1 MGRAQKRKDKYHDD
15 RTHQRTPD
23 ASHLRGDQERQE
35 EVLAA
40 DRRSL
45 GAQRAISYRAYQQI
59 DSTQLGMAVVVQH
72 MVAADA
78 AGVLFT
84 VNPVTGND
92 AEIVIR
98 VIGDDAQADGN
109 GGAQ

>member
-1 MGRAQKRKDKYHDD
+1 MCTPAASRAVS
-15 RTHQRTPD
+15 RTPD

-40 DRRSL
+40 HRRSL
-45 GAQRAISYRAYQQI
+45 GARRRKGFNQTLDY
-59 DSTQLGMAVVVQH
+59 LPLNG
-72 MVAADA
+72 
-78 AGVLFT
+78 
-84 VNPVTGND
+84 

-98 VIGDDAQADGN
+98 AVEEDTQADGN